1 MPKAATAPK
10 MRSGGKK
17 AGGEKAATGTAD
29 VLKQK
34 KTALQEEFGK
44 AQNTRDAYKGYLAR
58 GIAIVKDVVAERMR
72 LEKEDPGALPDR
84 DIIDVK
90 LLATA
95 LQGPPN
101 KHSVYVLSLYLT
113 QKCVEEGFGKS
124 TADGIHGAFANYWD
138 NLPDS
143 GGKYTGQYSFDEETG
158 KVLGNPARAAEIQ
171 SFMKCIK
178 NKAPMM
184 QWSGSECPNEK
195 LENAPKTQEE
205 LELMIKHGQTRAFL
219 SSGYTLWTRNFETC
233 QIQMH
238 DIGDR
243 TGPSPYYLPFLH
255 VFLDNRKGWQQKQG
269 YDGPLKSNSYEI
281 YEQKE
286 TPEIDMY
293 NHVHRWLRLYRRLL
307 KRDLEGTD
315 YLFPYVSSNGMI
327 HPKRP
332 MTHDTAQ
339 DLINEFA
346 AAALINKFFTTHCL
360 RRGGSQYRFMF
371 APLGKR
377 WSLTIIRWWGGWAEG
392 EHVDTLMRYLLDSLQ
407 SYESGHG
414 DALYPFRTEPDKS
427 FMGEHNLLQVATKA
441 ELNSLGHTILTRLDG
456 MTALN
461 ASPAVSLPSMDTIS
475 AVLSALGTSAS
486 SLSSGGR
493 QTTIADLGKF
503 VMNHNSE
510 RLPAVATCDGSHD
523 GQMTAMSESGSGRG
537 SAATDWSDSNII
549 PVANTII
556 PKLRKSNMA
565 WKQAIEQWDNG
576 DPANGLTTALKD
588 WPAEWH
594 TGETMRL
601 KNGTLYSNRK
611 LIAEEYKSVGLD
623 DDTFKQRY
631 PEHTNVTKLLAA
643 IRKRNGLVRRL
654 SD

>member
-1 MPKAATAPK
+1 MPKAAMAPK
-10 MRSGGKK
+10 TRSGGKK
-17 AGGEKAATGTAD
+17 AGGKKAATGTAD

-72 LEKEDPGALPDR
+72 LEKEDPGALPDC

-101 KHSVYVLSLYLT
+101 KHSVYALSLYLT

-124 TADGIHGAFANYWD
+124 TANGIHGAFANYWD

-158 KVLGNPARAAEIQ
+158 KVLGNPAPRAKGAAATRHHAEATTIED
-171 SFMKCIK
+171 IR
-178 NKAPMM
+178 AMM

-205 LELMIKHGQTRAFL
+205 LELMIKHGQMRAFL

-243 TGPSPYYLPFLH
+243 TGPSPYYLPLLH

-269 YDGPLKSNSYEI
+269 YDGPLKVSNSYEI

-286 TPEIDMY
+286 TPEIDIY
-293 NHVHRWLRLYRRLL
+293 NHIHRWLRLYRRLL

-332 MTHDTAQ
+332 MTHDTSQ

-360 RRGGSQYRFMF
+360 RRGGKHW
-371 APLGKR
+371 L
-377 WSLTIIRWWGGWAEG
+377 LTIIRWWGGWAEG
-392 EHVDTLMRYLLDSLQ
+392 EHVSRYIMCYLLDSLQ

-414 DALYPFRTEPDKS
+414 DALYPFCTEPDKS
-427 FMGEHNLLQVATKA
+427 FMGEHNLLQAATKA

-456 MTALN
+456 MTASN
-461 ASPAVSLPSMDTIS
+461 ASREYHEYQIS
-475 AVLSALGTSAS
+475 QIFASIHSRITNTHLFCLLS
-486 SLSSGGR
+486 GR
-493 QTTIADLGKF
+493 Q
-503 VMNHNSE
+503 H
-510 RLPAVATCDGSHD
+510 LPCPRE
-523 GQMTAMSESGSGRG
+523 MTAMSESGSGHG

-556 PKLRKSNMA
+556 PKLRKSNMV
-565 WKQAIEQWDNG
+565 WKQAIEQWYDG
-576 DPANGLTTALKD
+576 DPVNGLTTALKD
-588 WPAEWH
+588 WPAKWH

-601 KNGTLYSNRK
+601 KNRTLYSNCK
-611 LIAEEYKSVGLD
+611 LRAEEYK
-623 DDTFKQRY
+623 R
-631 PEHTNVTKLLAA
+631 
-643 IRKRNGLVRRL
+643 
-654 SD
+654 